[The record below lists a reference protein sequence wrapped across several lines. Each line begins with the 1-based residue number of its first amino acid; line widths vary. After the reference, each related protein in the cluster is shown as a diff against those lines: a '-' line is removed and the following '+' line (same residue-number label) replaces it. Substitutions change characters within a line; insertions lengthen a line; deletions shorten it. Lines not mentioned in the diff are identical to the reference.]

1 MGRIFEK
8 RKARMFARWSKTS
21 KAFTKL
27 GKELAIAVKL
37 GGIDP
42 ASNPRLRMA
51 IQTAK
56 SLNMPKDRIQNAI
69 ERASSKDDADLAEI
83 TYEGYGPHG
92 VAIFIECTTNNGTR
106 TVANVRNYLT
116 KHGGNLATDGALAF
130 LFNRQ
135 GIFRIKS
142 PNGTDPDELQLELID
157 FGLEEMFETEDGDLL
172 IYTSFE
178 DFGTMQKALEDR
190 NIEVVNAGLQ
200 RSPLNTTELSP
211 EHEKEVL
218 KIVYLLEDDEDVQ
231 HVYHNMSL
239 NEEDEEE

>member
-1 MGRIFEK
+1 
-8 RKARMFARWSKTS
+8 MFARWSKTS

-27 GKELAIAVKL
+27 GKELAIAVRL
-37 GGIDP
+37 SGTDP

-69 ERASSKDDADLAEI
+69 ERASTKADGDLAEI

-92 VAIFIECTTNNGTR
+92 VAIFIECATNNPTR

-116 KHGGNLATDGALAF
+116 KYGGNLATDGALAF

-135 GIFRIKS
+135 GIFRIKT
-142 PNGTDPDELQLELID
+142 PTDIDPDDLQLELID
-157 FGLEEMFETEDGDLL
+157 SGLEEMFETEEGDLL

-178 DFGTMQKALEDR
+178 DFGTMQKTLEDR

-200 RSPLNTTELSP
+200 RNALNTTELSA
-211 EHEKEVL
+211 EHEKDVL
-218 KIVYLLEDDEDVQ
+218 KIVHLLEDDEDVQ
-231 HVYHNMSL
+231 HVYHNML
-239 NEEDEEE
+239 QNEEDE

>member
-8 RKARMFARWSKTS
+8 RKTRMFARWSKTS

-37 GGIDP
+37 SGPDP

-69 ERASSKDDADLAEI
+69 ERASSKDEADLNEI

-92 VAIFIECTTNNGTR
+92 VAIFVECATNNPTR

-116 KHGGNLATDGALAF
+116 KHGGNLATDGAISF

-142 PNGTDPDELQLELID
+142 PANIDPDDLQLELID
-157 FGLEEMFETEDGDLL
+157 SGLEEMFETDEGDLL

-178 DFGTMQKALEDR
+178 DFGTMQKALEDK
-190 NIEVVNAGLQ
+190 NIELVNAALQ
-200 RSPLNTTELSP
+200 RSPLNTMELSP
-211 EHEKEVL
+211 EHEKDIL
-218 KIVYLLEDDEDVQ
+218 KIIHLLEDDDDVQ
-231 HVYHNMSL
+231 HVYHNML
-239 NEEDEEE
+239 QNDDEE